1 MKQIPLWQKE
11 NPEYN
16 NPESKQNDRYMKLIL
31 NTMSGSTKEEQ
42 QQNINKVIR
51 NVSKEVIIDKK
62 ITN

>member
-1 MKQIPLWQKE
+1 
-11 NPEYN
+11 
-16 NPESKQNDRYMKLIL
+16 MKLIL